1 MIPVVDTHNRLDWST
16 VLANLPGFGEAVLID
31 LYIAAMGFLLACLI
45 GLAVSA
51 MRSNRSRVVR
61 APAYAYTQIL
71 RGVPLYVLILW
82 IYFGLSS
89 AAGINLSPVVAIVI
103 AIGMAASATTAEIFR
118 AAFAAIDPGQ
128 IEAARAMGLRRS
140 QIYRHV
146 LLPVAARVAI
156 PPLGNVAILQVKSAT
171 YAAVIAVPGMVYLAQ
186 DISMTQFRPFEAYAT
201 VAVLLITIVLLLSLV
216 VLALERALRL
226 P

>member
-1 MIPVVDTHNRLDWST
+1 MGNKDVRLDWPTIWASM
-16 VLANLPGFGEAVLID
+16 PSFGEALLID
-31 LYIAAMGFLLACLI
+31 LYIAAMGFVLACVI
-45 GLAVSA
+45 GLAISA
-51 MRSNRSRVVR
+51 MRGNGSKIIR

-89 AAGINLSPVVAIVI
+89 AAGINLSPMTAAII
-103 AIGMAASATTAEIFR
+103 AIGITASATTAEIFR
-118 AAFAAIDPGQ
+118 GAFAAIDPGQ

-156 PPLGNVAILQVKSAT
+156 PPLGNVVIFQDKAST
-171 YAAVIAVPGMVYLAQ
+171 YAAVIAVLAQ
-186 DISMTQFRPFEAYAT
+186 DLSMTQFRPFEAYAT
-201 VAVLLITIVLLLSLV
+201 VAALLVLVVLLLSLIV
-216 VLALERALRL
+216 MGLERALKL

>member
-1 MIPVVDTHNRLDWST
+1 MGNANRFDWS
-16 VLANLPGFGEAVLID
+16 VMKANLPSFGQAVLID
-31 LYIAAMGFLLACLI
+31 LYIAAMGFLLACLL
-45 GLAVSA
+45 GLVISA
-51 MRSNRSRVVR
+51 MRANPARGVR

-89 AAGINLSPVVAIVI
+89 AANINLSPVVATVI
-103 AIGMAASATTAEIFR
+103 AIGVAASATTAEIFR

-128 IEAARAMGLRRS
+128 VEAARATGLRRG

-146 LLPVAARVAI
+146 LLPVAARVAV
-156 PPLGNVAILQVKSAT
+156 PPLGNVVILQVKAAT

-186 DISMTQFRPFEAYAT
+186 DFSMTQFRPFEAYAT
-201 VAVLLITIVLLLSLV
+201 VAALLVLIVLFLSMIV
-216 VLALERALRL
+216 MGLERALKL

>member
-1 MIPVVDTHNRLDWST
+1 MDARSRLDWDA
-16 VLANLPGFGEAVLID
+16 VRANLPSFGEAVLID
-31 LYIAAMGFLLACLI
+31 LYIAMLGFVLACVL
-45 GLAVSA
+45 GLVVSA
-51 MRSNRSRVVR
+51 LRANPSKAAR
-61 APAYAYTQIL
+61 APAYLYTQLL

-82 IYFGLSS
+82 IYFGLSA
-89 AAGINLSPVVAIVI
+89 AAGINLSPVVAVVI

-118 AAFAAIDPGQ
+118 AAFAAVDPGQ
-128 IEAARAMGLRRS
+128 VEAARAMGLSRG

-156 PPLGNVAILQVKSAT
+156 PPLGNVVILQLKSAT
-171 YAAVIAVPGMVYLAQ
+171 YGATIAVPGMVYLAQ

-201 VAVLLITIVLLLSLV
+201 VAVLLISIVLLLSLV

>member
-1 MIPVVDTHNRLDWST
+1 MGTKDVRLDWPT
-16 VLANLPGFGEAVLID
+16 IWANLPSFGEALLID
-31 LYIAAMGFLLACLI
+31 LYIAAMGFVLACVI
-45 GLAVSA
+45 GLAISA
-51 MRSNRSRVVR
+51 MRGNASKIIR

-89 AAGINLSPVVAIVI
+89 AAGINLSPMTAAII
-103 AIGMAASATTAEIFR
+103 AIGITASATTAEIFR
-118 AAFAAIDPGQ
+118 GAFAAIDPGQ

-146 LLPVAARVAI
+146 LLPVASRVAI
-156 PPLGNVAILQVKSAT
+156 PPLGNVVIFQVKAAT

-186 DISMTQFRPFEAYAT
+186 DLSMTQFRPFEAYAT
-201 VAVLLITIVLLLSLV
+201 VAALLVLVVLLLSIIV
-216 VLALERALRL
+216 IGLERTLKL

>member
-1 MIPVVDTHNRLDWST
+1 MGNKDVRLDWPTIWASM
-16 VLANLPGFGEAVLID
+16 PSFGEALLID
-31 LYIAAMGFLLACLI
+31 LYIAAMGFVLACVI
-45 GLAVSA
+45 GLAISA
-51 MRSNRSRVVR
+51 MRGNGSKIIR

-89 AAGINLSPVVAIVI
+89 AAGINLSPMTAAII
-103 AIGMAASATTAEIFR
+103 AIGITASATTAEIFR
-118 AAFAAIDPGQ
+118 GAFAAIDPGQ

-156 PPLGNVAILQVKSAT
+156 PPLGNVVIFQVKAAT

-186 DISMTQFRPFEAYAT
+186 DLSMTQFRPFEAYAT
-201 VAVLLITIVLLLSLV
+201 VAALLVLVVLLLSLIV
-216 VLALERALRL
+216 MGLERALKL